1 MNLTFNLKLH
11 FMKKFFTLIILTALA
26 IGANAQLTDP
36 ITFEE
41 GYADTAWTIFENG
54 AEGSSLD
61 LTIEENPWASDL
73 NGSDSVLQF
82 VVHDD
87 SRTWVGMYSDYVGTM
102 EFTEEANTMTMMVM
116 KSVIS
121 EMRMK
126 LELSINDGE
135 IYTTTVENTL
145 LDEWELIVFSF
156 PDAVGYFYERL
167 TIFPDFPEVR
177 DGGST
182 VFIDNIANYDPTT
195 YVVNQSSGASI
206 EIFPNPVENR
216 MSVRYPEMT
225 GLTISNVLGQTL
237 KSFAFQT
244 TQSKVIELGDLQTGA
259 YFVTVES
266 GDGIYTVPFV
276 KK

>member
-1 MNLTFNLKLH
+1 
-11 FMKKFFTLIILTALA
+11 MKKLSTLLILTVLA

-41 GYADTAWTIFENG
+41 AYADTSWNIFENG
-54 AEGSSLD
+54 AETVPED
-61 LTIEENPWASDL
+61 LSIVENPWASDL

-87 SRTWVGMYSDYVGTM
+87 SRTWVGMYSDNVGTM

-116 KSVIS
+116 KSIIS
-121 EMRMK
+121 PMRMK

-156 PDAVGYFYERL
+156 PDAAGYFYERL
-167 TIFPDFPEVR
+167 TIFPDFPEAR
-177 DGGST
+177 DGGT
-182 VFIDNIANYDPTT
+182 IVYIDNIANYDPTT
-195 YVVNQSSGASI
+195 YVGNQSSGALI

-244 TQSKVIELGDLQTGA
+244 TQSKVLELGDLQTGV